1 VLSQLSASYL
11 IKPDLGG
18 CKYMYQRANEPVG
31 DPDGADPRFVISGP
45 RAGQQV
51 AISGGHEDAG
61 SHGPLWG
68 EERYQPFEGTGA
80 VSNWVI
86 TFPRH
91 ASATQRAVI
100 DSLQDIIVHVRY
112 SAVDA
117 GKGFAEQVK
126 ALSETGKRKGESQPQ
141 RQARIGISSLL

>member
-1 VLSQLSASYL
+1 
-11 IKPDLGG
+11 
-18 CKYMYQRANEPVG
+18 
-31 DPDGADPRFVISGP
+31 
-45 RAGQQV
+45 V